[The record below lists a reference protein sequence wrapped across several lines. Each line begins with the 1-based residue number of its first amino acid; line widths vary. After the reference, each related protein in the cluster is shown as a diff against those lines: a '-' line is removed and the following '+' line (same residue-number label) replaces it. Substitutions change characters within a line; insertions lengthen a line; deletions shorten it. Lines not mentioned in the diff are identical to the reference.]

1 MSFRAASSV
10 SRRGDGADA
19 DSGKNPAARDSAPGP
34 RRDDDAGNR
43 TFGAPSPSAVAAAA
57 LTLRRFALEFGLENS
72 NAARSIAAKWPVG
85 VLDRERLLR
94 RADALGP
101 AAEAGGS
108 SPRIGVAA
116 DSRATAARLEPA
128 SSPCAAPA
136 SRGAPA

>member
-1 MSFRAASSV
+1 MSFRPASSV
-10 SRRGDGADA
+10 SCRGDGADA

-43 TFGAPSPSAVAAAA
+43 TFGAPSPSAAAAA
-57 LTLRRFALEFGLENS
+57 LFLLFFALEFGSENS

-101 AAEAGGS
+101 D
-108 SPRIGVAA
+108 PREKLRASGPPTPGVALVVLVA
-116 DSRATAARLEPA
+116 S

-136 SRGAPA
+136 SLGAPA